1 MEIQG
6 VGTDEG
12 AGEGEKGWKL
22 GLDHKKR
29 GNNIRS
35 ACAFVSG
42 SILNS
47 ACYVTLYRVRQQAE
61 EAEEEA
67 AAKTFYFYTFF
78 FLRRACERVSEG
90 ARDAT
95 AGRTKRGPRT
105 DRTEARYLSLARSL
119 SFFHS
124 RSLALPPSLPPSLG
138 HELLSNS
145 NMWSQCA
152 LARSL
157 ARPFSSASTIW
168 QSQRTPRDTTRCGW
182 ESGSQN
188 RLNPDK
194 RRSNI
199 HMENAILGAQ
209 QFYN

>member
-1 MEIQG
+1 MLRHTVPSQA
-6 VGTDEG
+6 
-12 AGEGEKGWKL
+12 AGGGGRRGGGGEDVL
-22 GLDHKKR
+22 FLHVLL
-29 GNNIRS
+29 S
-35 ACAFVSG
+35 PPS
-42 SILNS
+42 
-47 ACYVTLYRVRQQAE
+47 VRAS
-61 EAEEEA
+61 
-67 AAKTFYFYTFF
+67 
-78 FLRRACERVSEG
+78 ER

-124 RSLALPPSLPPSLG
+124 RSLSLLLSLPPSGTSCFRIRTCG
-138 HELLSNS
+138 HS
-145 NMWSQCA
+145 
-152 LARSL
+152 ARSL